1 MRRGLV
7 LPFPAQQPLTRD
19 DHAGLR
25 RFAAASPEAQ
35 IDILIGRDRREI
47 AVLAFAGRQ
56 LWIKRD
62 ETSVQA
68 RDGSNS
74 QLLGKDTCI
83 GRLLAAIHAAL
94 LPGGTI
100 LWSEALEV
108 SDGGQSRLALASE

>member
-7 LPFPAQQPLTRD
+7 LPFPSPQRLTPD
-19 DHAGLR
+19 DCESLR
-25 RFAAASPEAQ
+25 RFAAASPDAQ

-62 ETSVQA
+62 ETCVQA
-68 RDGSNS
+68 RDGSNG

-100 LWSEALEV
+100 LWSEAPEV
-108 SDGGQSRLALASE
+108 SDGGRLALASE

>member
-1 MRRGLV
+1 MRLGLV
-7 LPFPAQQPLTRD
+7 LSFPAQQPLTRD
-19 DHAGLR
+19 DRAGLR
-25 RFAAASPEAQ
+25 RFAAASPDAQ

-62 ETSVQA
+62 QTCVQA
-68 RDGSNS
+68 RDGSNG

-83 GRLLAAIHAAL
+83 GKLLAAIHAAL

-100 LWSEALEV
+100 LWSEAPEG